1 MLLRSTAAS
10 ISRSVSGFVRP
21 PAVVPVSAP
30 AAGRGRFRPPLP
42 VLGALTCAPVLSACI
57 EVWCSTP
64 VFHVRAFVP
73 FATNMPSADFWQSF
87 PTPLNVGST
96 QARPPDLPGYCALT
110 FPLMPVGFTS
120 QCSVQVLGFAS
131 IGLLTPLRRLY
142 PFPVR
147 RARVLPTASSRFHLT
162 MDTLAVRLTL
172 PLAGCVE
179 DFPLRVSAPCRA
191 HQQKGPLFRGDP
203 LTFNSRT

>member
-10 ISRSVSGFVRP
+10 ISRSVSGFLRP

-30 AAGRGRFRPPLP
+30 AAGRGRFRPRFPVMSDLP
-42 VLGALTCAPVLSACI
+42 SAPVLSACI

-96 QARPPDLPGYCALT
+96 QADRQISPGIAHSPSRLCPSDLRRSVPCKYWALH
-110 FPLMPVGFTS
+110 L
-120 QCSVQVLGFAS
+120 

-147 RARVLPTASSRFHLT
+147 RARVLPTASSSFPLT

-179 DFPLRVSAPCRA
+179 DFHLRVSAPCRA
-191 HQQKGPLFRGDP
+191 HQQKRGAAS
-203 LTFNSRT
+203 LLL

>member
-1 MLLRSTAAS
+1 
-10 ISRSVSGFVRP
+10 
-21 PAVVPVSAP
+21 
-30 AAGRGRFRPPLP
+30 
-42 VLGALTCAPVLSACI
+42 
-57 EVWCSTP
+57 
-64 VFHVRAFVP
+64 
-73 FATNMPSADFWQSF
+73 MPSADFWQSF

-96 QARPPDLPGYCALT
+96 QADRQISPGIAHSPSRLCPSDLRRSVPCKYWALH
-110 FPLMPVGFTS
+110 L
-120 QCSVQVLGFAS
+120 

-179 DFPLRVSAPCRA
+179 DFHLRVSAPCRA
-191 HQQKGPLFRGDP
+191 HQEKGRLAPGLLCDSNRGATECESCCCWHRACRERARACLQTVSPGPDGRCHSSFRWRNP
-203 LTFNSRT
+203 AERTCHPASQQFR